1 MPTEAT
7 TPEPGG
13 GGPPPVDLRRIAVR
27 SVMSSTVVAVRSV
40 CHLSVAVDTFL
51 RTGLRHL
58 VVVDAEGRSG
68 GIVSYDGVAAAWL
81 DPDSRRASQVYEL
94 VTDPDTTADPDAS
107 VQQVARL
114 MVNARLDAVPVVE
127 RDGRLVGIVTRS
139 DLVRL
144 LAGPS

>member
-1 MPTEAT
+1 MTDET
-7 TPEPGG
+7 TAN
-13 GGPPPVDLRRIAVR
+13 PPPVDVRRIPVR
-27 SVMSSTVVAVRSV
+27 SVMSSTVVAVRSA

-68 GIVSYDGVAAAWL
+68 GILSYDGVAAAWL
-81 DPDSRRASQVYEL
+81 DPASRRASRVHEI

-114 MVNARLDAVPVVE
+114 MVNARLDALPVVQ
-127 RDGRLVGIVTRS
+127 RDGRLVGVVTRS

>member
-27 SVMSSTVVAVRSV
+27 SVMSSTV
-40 CHLSVAVDTFL
+40 VAVDTFL